1 MRTGYRGS
9 TKILYFLSDFL
20 FTSPTLWRIG
30 QGSNLPTPRFSFFYS
45 FEAHLIRRHFILL
58 FKHFLNSF
66 IGSMKWLASG
76 KAMGAFERR
85 ERALSLSEFRRRSAE
100 FSSGHPWRFR
110 VAIAGRILPS
120 HDLSIR
126 FTVTL
131 FRSIEIMSP
140 PPSSFAVS
148 LSLSASLVSDFRGTD
163 WIRGAL
169 FYFQRLQARERER
182 EREKIRTVWWF
193 SALGSLVVYC
203 LTDWICYRSGKISR
217 RWLAIFKMVPGSRFG
232 GESLW
237 KCGQHVEIK
246 SEKRRRTATQ
256 PSTSR
261 LRFLSDFSP
270 RFPSRIIGSAAG
282 SRSNFS
288 TRRPINV
295 PKIE

>member
-1 MRTGYRGS
+1 
-9 TKILYFLSDFL
+9 
-20 FTSPTLWRIG
+20 
-30 QGSNLPTPRFSFFYS
+30 
-45 FEAHLIRRHFILL
+45 
-58 FKHFLNSF
+58 
-66 IGSMKWLASG
+66 
-76 KAMGAFERR
+76 MGAFERR

-182 EREKIRTVWWF
+182 EREKIRTV
-193 SALGSLVVYC
+193 
-203 LTDWICYRSGKISR
+203 
-217 RWLAIFKMVPGSRFG
+217 
-232 GESLW
+232 
-237 KCGQHVEIK
+237 
-246 SEKRRRTATQ
+246 
-256 PSTSR
+256 
-261 LRFLSDFSP
+261 
-270 RFPSRIIGSAAG
+270 
-282 SRSNFS
+282 
-288 TRRPINV
+288 
-295 PKIE
+295 